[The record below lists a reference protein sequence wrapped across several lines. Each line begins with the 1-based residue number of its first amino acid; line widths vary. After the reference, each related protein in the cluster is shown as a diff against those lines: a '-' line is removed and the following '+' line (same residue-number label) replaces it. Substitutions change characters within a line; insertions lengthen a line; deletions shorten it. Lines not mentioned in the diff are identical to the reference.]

1 MLFALIF
8 VAAPHSWMRDIHQ
21 WVELGEMPNTPV
33 VWYLARSTSAFYAIV
48 GGLFLLVSRD
58 LKRHRPILMYLGWS
72 VTFFGAVLLIIDVS
86 EGMPSSWTL
95 SEGPFSV
102 ALGLAMFAF
111 FLRPR
116 RWSWRPR
123 EALLRI
129 FLKRSL
135 HTRP

>member
-1 MLFALIF
+1 MWLLRVTGISMLFALIF

-72 VTFFGAVLLIIDVS
+72 VTFLGAVLLIIDVS

-102 ALGLAMFAF
+102 ALGLAM
-111 FLRPR
+111 LY
-116 RWSWRPR
+116 
-123 EALLRI
+123 LT
-129 FLKRSL
+129 RSVPTQPSSSE
-135 HTRP
+135 H